1 MSGVPKV
8 DYPNYPSHEYLSS
21 ISRDELAWL
30 FCEKTILYGGTPNFS
45 TTEQILNMVMTF
57 VHTPWSHYNTITKP
71 CAHFLLSL
79 TKDLSINFPS
89 HMIIS
94 ILDCYQDTAT
104 RDKFIFPSAIT
115 CILTHIHVTIPPSP
129 LFHVMGT
136 MSKESIRRI
145 AEWMTTKQP
154 HVETMDVTLP
164 LDPPLHMPF
173 LPLLGQISLSLTSW
187 ISFSTRVLI
196 LVIVLTIC
204 VMGCVR
210 WTL

>member
-1 MSGVPKV
+1 
-8 DYPNYPSHEYLSS
+8 
-21 ISRDELAWL
+21 
-30 FCEKTILYGGTPNFS
+30 
-45 TTEQILNMVMTF
+45 
-57 VHTPWSHYNTITKP
+57 
-71 CAHFLLSL
+71 
-79 TKDLSINFPS
+79 
-89 HMIIS
+89 MIIS

-129 LFHVMGT
+129 FFHVMGA

-187 ISFSTRVLI
+187 ISFSTCVLI

-210 WTL
+210 